1 MKRRGAIG
9 SLSAAAGLGSL
20 GGLGGLLLWPGRTR
34 AQGRPDSAATM
45 AAQRAAM
52 GRLAFLDGLWRG
64 TAVAG
69 PAGAPQRQMVQT
81 ERVGLALDGT
91 VRVIEG
97 RAHDADGAVLFQS
110 FGIVSFDPASNSF
123 MLRAHADGQR
133 GDFTFAVEPDGYAW
147 EVPSGPGSVRYRA
160 RVADGRWRQTG
171 ELRMPERAPLEIF
184 RMDLQRLGDTN
195 WPAAGAVP
203 AR

>member
-1 MKRRGAIG
+1 MNRRTAIG
-9 SLSAAAGLGSL
+9 RLTAAAGLGS
-20 GGLGGLLLWPGRTR
+20 LGGLLLWPGRTR
-34 AQGRPDSAATM
+34 AQGRPDSAGIM

-69 PAGAPQRQMVQT
+69 PAGGPQRQMVQT

-97 RAHDADGAVLFQS
+97 RAHDADGTVLFQS
-110 FGIVSFDPASNSF
+110 FGIVSFDPSSNSF

-133 GDFTFAVEPDGYAW
+133 GDFAFSVEADGYAW
-147 EVPSGPGSVRYRA
+147 EVPSGPGRVRYRA
-160 RVADGRWRQTG
+160 RVADGRWRQAG
-171 ELRMPERAPLEIF
+171 ELLLPERPPLEIF
-184 RMDLQRLGDTN
+184 RMDLQRIGDTN

>member
-1 MKRRGAIG
+1 LPPRQGW
-9 SLSAAAGLGSL
+9 AA
-20 GGLGGLLLWPGRTR
+20 LGGLLLRPGRTQ

-97 RAHDADGAVLFQS
+97 RAHDADGTVLFQS
-110 FGIVSFDPASNSF
+110 FGIVSFDPSSNSF

-133 GDFTFAVEPDGYAW
+133 GDFAFAVEPDGYAW
-147 EVPSGPGSVRYRA
+147 EVPSGPGRVRYRA

-171 ELRMPERAPLEIF
+171 ELLMPERPPLEIF
-184 RMDLQRLGDTN
+184 RMDLQRIGDTT